1 MQYTIRKAMQAD
13 VPAVAGIYDRI
24 LLKEEAG
31 QVTIGWLRGVY
42 PTEQTARAAL
52 AADDLF
58 VMEADG
64 VICATARIN
73 QVQVPEY
80 RNADWRYADVPE
92 NEIMVLHTLVVD
104 PGTGGHGCGKAFVA
118 FYEQY
123 AIDHGCAY
131 LRMDTNAINVGAR
144 RFYAKLGFWEAGI
157 VECTFNGIPGCKA
170 GVSGKEAGALIFGRM
185 TEEAQEN
192 TDRFSCGFLDISV
205 KSGYNPNIRSATSGP
220 PGLP

>member
-64 VICATARIN
+64 AICATARIN
-73 QVQVPEY
+73 QEQVPEY
-80 RNADWRYADVPE
+80 AGGNWLYPDAPE
-92 NEIMVLHTLVVD
+92 SEIMVLHTLVVD
-104 PGTGGHGCGKAFVA
+104 PQIAGHGYGKAFVS

-123 AIDHGCAY
+123 AKDHDCPY
-131 LRMDTNAINVGAR
+131 LRMDTNAINTAAR
-144 RFYAKLGFWEAGI
+144 RFYAKLGFRESGI
-157 VECTFNGIPGCKA
+157 VGCTFNGIPGVQLVCLEK
-170 GVSGKEAGALIFGRM
+170 K
-185 TEEAQEN
+185 
-192 TDRFSCGFLDISV
+192 LDF
-205 KSGYNPNIRSATSGP
+205 
-220 PGLP
+220 

>member
-52 AADDLF
+52 AAGDLF

-92 NEIMVLHTLVVD
+92 NEIMVLHTLLPLPRAHIKEAD
-104 PGTGGHGCGKAFVA
+104 ANAAQLKLN
-118 FYEQY
+118 
-123 AIDHGCAY
+123 CAY
-131 LRMDTNAINVGAR
+131 FRCKLPSASEKR
-144 RFYAKLGFWEAGI
+144 RT
-157 VECTFNGIPGCKA
+157 V
-170 GVSGKEAGALIFGRM
+170 
-185 TEEAQEN
+185 
-192 TDRFSCGFLDISV
+192 
-205 KSGYNPNIRSATSGP
+205 
-220 PGLP
+220 

>member
-104 PGTGGHGCGKAFVA
+104 PV
-118 FYEQY
+118 
-123 AIDHGCAY
+123 
-131 LRMDTNAINVGAR
+131 
-144 RFYAKLGFWEAGI
+144 
-157 VECTFNGIPGCKA
+157 
-170 GVSGKEAGALIFGRM
+170 
-185 TEEAQEN
+185 
-192 TDRFSCGFLDISV
+192 
-205 KSGYNPNIRSATSGP
+205 
-220 PGLP
+220 

>member
-1 MQYTIRKAMQAD
+1 MQAD

-104 PGTGGHGCGKAFVA
+104 PLMRGRHGYGKAFVS

-123 AIDHGCAY
+123 AKEHDCRVSSHGHERHQQGRAPV
-131 LRMDTNAINVGAR
+131 LREAR
-144 RFYAKLGFWEAGI
+144 LLGVRHRRLHVQRHSGCEAG
-157 VECTFNGIPGCKA
+157 VPGERSSIFEL
-170 GVSGKEAGALIFGRM
+170 GNVLIF
-185 TEEAQEN
+185 A
-192 TDRFSCGFLDISV
+192 V
-205 KSGYNPNIRSATSGP
+205 
-220 PGLP
+220 

>member
-1 MQYTIRKAMQAD
+1 MQYTIRKAMQAE
-13 VPAVAGIYDRI
+13 VPAVAGIYDRT

-104 PGTGGHGCGKAFVA
+104 PLCAGGGFGTAFVS

-123 AIDHGCAY
+123 AKAHACRY
-131 LRMDTNAINVGAR
+131 LRMDTNVINKAAR
-144 RFYAKLGFWEAGI
+144 RFYAKLGFYESGVI
-157 VECTFNGIPGCKA
+157 GCVFNGIPG
-170 GVSGKEAGALIFGRM
+170 
-185 TEEAQEN
+185 
-192 TDRFSCGFLDISV
+192 V
-205 KSGYNPNIRSATSGP
+205 K
-220 PGLP
+220 LVCLEKKLEL

>member
-1 MQYTIRKAMQAD
+1 MQAD

-73 QVQVPEY
+73 QEQVPEY
-80 RNADWRYADVPE
+80 AGGNWLYPDAPE
-92 NEIMVLHTLVVD
+92 SEIMVLHTLVVD
-104 PGTGGHGCGKAFVA
+104 PQIAGHGYGKAFVS

-123 AIDHGCAY
+123 AKDHDCPY
-131 LRMDTNAINVGAR
+131 LRMDTNAINTAAR
-144 RFYAKLGFWEAGI
+144 RFYAKLGFRESGI
-157 VECTFNGIPGCKA
+157 VGCTFNGIPGVQLVCLEK
-170 GVSGKEAGALIFGRM
+170 K
-185 TEEAQEN
+185 
-192 TDRFSCGFLDISV
+192 LDF
-205 KSGYNPNIRSATSGP
+205 
-220 PGLP
+220 

>member
-42 PTEQTARAAL
+42 PTEQTACAAL

-104 PGTGGHGCGKAFVA
+104 PLCAGGGFGTAFVS

-123 AIDHGCAY
+123 AKAP
-131 LRMDTNAINVGAR
+131 
-144 RFYAKLGFWEAGI
+144 AGI
-157 VECTFNGIPGCKA
+157 FAWTQTLSTRPHA
-170 GVSGKEAGALIFGRM
+170 GFMQSSAFMSPASSAACSTESRM
-185 TEEAQEN
+185 
-192 TDRFSCGFLDISV
+192 
-205 KSGYNPNIRSATSGP
+205 
-220 PGLP
+220 

>member
-104 PGTGGHGCGKAFVA
+104 PAVKGRGCGTAFVR
-118 FYEQY
+118 FYEEL
-123 AIDHGCAY
+123 ARMTGRPY
-131 LRMDTNAINVGAR
+131 LRIDTNARNTPAR
-144 RFYAKLGFWEAGI
+144 ALYARLGYTEAGI
-157 VECTFNGIPGCKA
+157 VAGTFNGIPGVELVCLEKK
-170 GVSGKEAGALIFGRM
+170 V
-185 TEEAQEN
+185 
-192 TDRFSCGFLDISV
+192 
-205 KSGYNPNIRSATSGP
+205 
-220 PGLP
+220 